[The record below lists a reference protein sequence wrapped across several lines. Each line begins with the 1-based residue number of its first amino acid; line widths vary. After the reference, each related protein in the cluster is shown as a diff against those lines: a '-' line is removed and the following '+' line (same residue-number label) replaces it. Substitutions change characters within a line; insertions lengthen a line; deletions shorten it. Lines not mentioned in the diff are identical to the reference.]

1 MRFAGKYA
9 LHTDEKGRLR
19 LPQFFRA
26 RMGTSKIYA
35 MYSAGGCVSF
45 IREEEA
51 DKLFAHFEGM
61 ITVADSKVLA
71 SARLLMAYVSEITED
86 SQGRFTL
93 PPDLKKMADLGRDVI
108 FVGMGNKVELW
119 DAKRFEDN
127 INGVEYEYPYME
139 KFAQISE
146 EIVF

>member
-1 MRFAGKYA
+1 
-9 LHTDEKGRLR
+9 
-19 LPQFFRA
+19 
-26 RMGTSKIYA
+26 
-35 MYSAGGCVSF
+35 
-45 IREEEA
+45 
-51 DKLFAHFEGM
+51 
-61 ITVADSKVLA
+61 
-71 SARLLMAYVSEITED
+71 
-86 SQGRFTL
+86 
-93 PPDLKKMADLGRDVI
+93 MADLGRDVI